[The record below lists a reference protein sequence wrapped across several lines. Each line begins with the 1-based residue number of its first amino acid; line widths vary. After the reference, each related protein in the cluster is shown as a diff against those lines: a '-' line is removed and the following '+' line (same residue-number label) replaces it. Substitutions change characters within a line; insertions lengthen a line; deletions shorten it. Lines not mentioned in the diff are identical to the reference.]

1 MHPDNIKLILDEYL
15 TLNNTQYAILLNGSW
30 GSGKTF
36 FWKDTLI
43 NVVEEK
49 RLRPIYLSLN
59 GIRSIDALQQQLF
72 IKLLPVIGKHE
83 NKIFKHATTITTN
96 LLNKASKALIKI
108 DFSDIFKGV
117 SLDALNFDKIVI
129 CFDDLERCQIPF
141 KELLGFIN
149 EFVEHKNLK
158 CLILADEDKI
168 KEIEKNKSIGY
179 NSIKEKIIGRVLNYE
194 PDLETII
201 PHFFNRY
208 NENREYFSFLK
219 NHQEYF
225 LLLLGEFEEKNLRII
240 SFILQNLNKIIPETL
255 SLEES
260 YQKEIILFTII
271 ISIEFKKG
279 KLTSNQYQDYG
290 ELDNMLSYSYS
301 IMDSITKD
309 TNWEDNQDEKTKNTI
324 KEEDDL
330 PTRVYKLYLRN
341 RITEYHFYPCI
352 YSYILSGYFDQEL
365 FKKDIDSHVPKESK
379 PIRDL
384 QQLTNYNFRK
394 LDNTIFLRLYEN
406 VLENAE
412 NGIYSI
418 YEYER
423 LADFY
428 FFFSEMKLTSLTEKE
443 ISNKLFKG
451 VNKAAKRKEL
461 NDHAYR
467 SMERFKQ
474 GKERTKE
481 IRNEIFRL
489 HEGIKL
495 SNQKVE
501 SNLLTSLIQSVQ
513 ISEMKELFKKNK
525 YNEEF
530 LFQIDVKEIFN
541 VLISSDNE
549 VIYEFNQNL
558 IERYN
563 YANPGSYIRKDISF
577 LKKLKDSII
586 SYLENNDNGMGN
598 LQRLNLSELE
608 TNVKTWIEKLVKTE
622 FSV

>member
-1 MHPDNIKLILDEYL
+1 MRPDNIKSIFGEYL
-15 TLNNTQYAILLNGSW
+15 TLKKTEYAILLNGYW

-43 NVVEEK
+43 NVVKEK
-49 RLRPIYLSLN
+49 GLKPIYLSLN
-59 GIRSIDALQQQLF
+59 GVRSIDALQQQLF
-72 IKLLPVIGKHE
+72 IKLLPVIGKQE
-83 NKIFKHATTITTN
+83 NKTLKHATTITAN
-96 LLNKASKALIKI
+96 LLNKASKAFIKI

-129 CFDDLERCQIPF
+129 CFDDLERCQMPF

-158 CLILADEDKI
+158 CLILADEEKI
-168 KEIEKNKSIGY
+168 KEIKKNKDIGY
-179 NSIKEKIIGRVLNYE
+179 NSIKEKTIGRILNYE
-194 PDLETII
+194 PDLETIL

-208 NENREYFSFLK
+208 KENREYFSFLK

-225 LLLLGEFEEKNLRII
+225 LLLLQEFEEKNLRII
-240 SFILQNLNKIIPETL
+240 SFILENLIKAIPEAST
-255 SLEES
+255 LEES

-279 KLTSNQYQDYG
+279 KLTSNQYQDYD

-301 IMDSITKD
+301 IMDSITKE
-309 TNWEDNQDEKTKNTI
+309 TNWEDNQDEKTKKAI

-330 PTRVYKLYLRN
+330 PARVYKLYLRN
-341 RITEYHFYPCI
+341 RITEYHFYPSI
-352 YSYILSGYFDQEL
+352 YSYILSGYFDQDL
-365 FKKDIDSHVPKESK
+365 FKKDIDSRVPKESK

-394 LDNTIFLRLYEN
+394 LDNTIFLELCKN
-406 VLENAE
+406 VLVNAE

-428 FFFSEMKLTSLTEKE
+428 FFFSEMKLIPLTEKT
-443 ISNKLFKG
+443 INNKLFEG

-461 NDHAYR
+461 NNHSYDTMQH
-467 SMERFKQ
+467 FKA

-495 SNQKVE
+495 SNQQVE
-501 SNLLTSLIQSVQ
+501 SNSLLSLMRSLR

-530 LFQIDVKEIFN
+530 LFQIDDKEIFN

-558 IERYN
+558 IERYY

-586 SYLENNDNGMGN
+586 SYLENNDDETGN
-598 LQRLNLSELE
+598 LQRLNLSELK
-608 TNVKTWIEKLVKTE
+608 TNIKSWIEKLAKTE